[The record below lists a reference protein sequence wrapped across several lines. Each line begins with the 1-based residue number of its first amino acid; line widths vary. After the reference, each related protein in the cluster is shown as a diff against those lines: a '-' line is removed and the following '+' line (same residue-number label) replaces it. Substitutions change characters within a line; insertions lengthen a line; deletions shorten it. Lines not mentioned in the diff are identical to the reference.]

1 MNVAMRESFNGFEY
15 DKATNTIIDMETG
28 EIIDNN
34 KGVAQKLIEDKKKED
49 KYRKAKAKALKEGA
63 GIEDKKDTH
72 KFNWKSDSNF
82 IKHYRTEKREYM
94 KQIDISLN
102 ALGILSYI
110 ENYIEMESNRMA
122 KKTGD
127 NFTNKE
133 LIDLFGV
140 SSKTLKNLL
149 NELEEKHFIKRV
161 GNRQA
166 REIYYNPYFMCSG
179 NVMSFSTIDLFK
191 DYKPITAY

>member
-1 MNVAMRESFNGFEY
+1 MNTMSFNDFEY
-15 DKATNTIIDMETG
+15 DKSTNTIYDLETG
-28 EIIDNN
+28 EIIDNSKVN
-34 KGVAQKLIEDKKKED
+34 VEQLIEIKKKED
-49 KYRKAKAKALKEGA
+49 AIRKAKEKELKKSV

-72 KFNWKSDSNF
+72 DFHFKEGSYF

-102 ALGILSYI
+102 ALGVLSYI
-110 ENYIEMESNRMA
+110 ENYIEMETNRVA
-122 KKTGD
+122 KPNGD
-127 NFTNKE
+127 SFTNKE
-133 LIDLFGV
+133 LLELFKV
-140 SSKTLKNLL
+140 SDRTLKNLL

-179 NVMSFSTIDLFK
+179 NVIAFSTKELFK
-191 DYKPITAY
+191 DYRPITAH